1 MGHNLATPAWLGLV
15 APEVSLRLTR
25 RSVVRAGVLAL
36 SPIFDRLM
44 PLSFGSAARA
54 QETGSERNWRH
65 GLSLFGELKYQPG
78 FKHFDYVNVSAP
90 KGGTVRLIAFGTFD
104 NFNEVVA
111 GLKGSI
117 ASGTGVIS
125 DTLMAPSLDEV
136 STDYGLI
143 AEAVSHPPDF
153 SSATFRLRA
162 AARHHDG
169 KPVTAEDV
177 IYSFES
183 FKKYNPFSAA
193 YYRHVTKVDQTGE
206 REVTFVFDSP
216 GNREMPVILGQ
227 LNVLAKHWWEG
238 TEASGK
244 KRDIGA
250 TTLEPPLG
258 NGAYR
263 IKEFVPGRTVV
274 YERVK
279 DYWGKDLNVNI
290 GRDNFDEMRFEYFR
304 DATVA
309 IEAFKA
315 DQVDWRTE
323 NSAKNWA
330 TAYDFPAKREKRV
343 VLEEFPQR
351 DRGIMQGFAFNTRRD
366 KFKDPRVRRAFNFA
380 FDFEEM
386 NKQLFFGLYK
396 RIDSYFD
403 GTELASS
410 GLPQGQE
417 LEILDKVRQQ
427 VPPEVFTTAYTNPV
441 GGNPE
446 NVRNNL
452 REGVRLLKAA
462 GYEVRDQ
469 KLVNA
474 KTGEAM
480 SVEILT
486 EDPNVERFILFYKPS
501 LERLGI
507 AVSVRTVDDPQYEN
521 RLRSWDFDIII
532 GTWPESLSPGNE
544 QRDFWSSQAADTPGS
559 RNYIGVKNP
568 AVDALIERI
577 IFAKNRAELV
587 AATRALD
594 RVLLWNHYVVPQFTT
609 DKSRTARWDR
619 FSRPDPLPKY
629 GTSAFPTLWWWD
641 AQKAARMGMRQ

>member
-1 MGHNLATPAWLGLV
+1 VEN
-15 APEVSLRLTR
+15 
-25 RSVVRAGVLAL
+25 
-36 SPIFDRLM
+36 
-44 PLSFGSAARA
+44 
-54 QETGSERNWRH
+54 
-65 GLSLFGELKYQPG
+65 
-78 FKHFDYVNVSAP
+78 
-90 KGGTVRLIAFGTFD
+90 
-104 NFNEVVA
+104 
-111 GLKGSI
+111 
-117 ASGTGVIS
+117 
-125 DTLMAPSLDEV
+125 
-136 STDYGLI
+136 
-143 AEAVSHPPDF
+143 
-153 SSATFRLRA
+153 
-162 AARHHDG
+162 
-169 KPVTAEDV
+169 
-177 IYSFES
+177 
-183 FKKYNPFSAA
+183 
-193 YYRHVTKVDQTGE
+193 TGE
-206 REVTFVFDSP
+206 REVTFVFDAP

-227 LNVLAKHWWEG
+227 LNVLPRHWWEAPDG
-238 TEASGK
+238 SGK
-244 KRDIGA
+244 KRDIAA

-304 DATVA
+304 DTTVA

-315 DQVDWRTE
+315 DHVDWRTE

-330 TAYDFPAKREKRV
+330 TAYDFPAARDQRV

-396 RIDSYFD
+396 RINSYFD

-417 LEILDKVRQQ
+417 LAILETVRQQ
-427 VPPEVFTTAYTNPV
+427 VPAEVFTTPYTNPV
-441 GGNPE
+441 GGSPE
-446 NVRNNL
+446 NVRSNL

-462 GYEVRDQ
+462 GYEIRGQ

-480 SVEILT
+480 SVEVLT
-486 EDPNVERFILFYKPS
+486 DDPNVERFILFYKPS

-507 AVSVRTVDDPQYEN
+507 GVSVRTVDDPQYEN

-532 GTWPESLSPGNE
+532 ASWPESLSPGNE

-559 RNYIGVKNP
+559 RNYVGIKNP

-587 AATRALD
+587 ATTKALD
-594 RVLLWNHYVVPQFTT
+594 RVLLWNYYVVPQFTT

-619 FSRPDPLPKY
+619 FGRPDPLPKY
-629 GTSAFPTLWWWD
+629 GASAFPTLWWWD
-641 AQKAARMGMRQ
+641 AEKAARIGTRQ